1 MSTTPTVQVV
11 VKSDE
16 ESPLLGDVQSS
27 DGGSENDEEN
37 LKPVVLWMVLPILL
51 LGIFLSES
59 ISSVV
64 IATNQHIASEFD
76 ALSSAA
82 WIMNAYTLSQSA
94 SQPLYGKLSDIYGR
108 RKCIIFGW
116 LVFGSGCLLV
126 GVGRT
131 FWHIILGRAIS
142 GIGSAGKIAL
152 TSIMIAD
159 LVPLRNIA
167 RYRAYVNLT
176 ATISRSIGGPIG
188 GWLAGSVG
196 WRWPFFIQFP
206 VAIIGLALVIW
217 KLPEPRPSNV
227 LESRHHSNKVS
238 ALQRI
243 DFAGAFALVA
253 VIVSGLLSV
262 DVATK
267 RGWSWIAA
275 VLVSCFGG
283 SLFAFI
289 AIEKYYAREPIFP
302 LKLLTNKD
310 VLTSYAVIF
319 FQAAGQFGLLYAIPI
334 YFQVAGRESI
344 STSGTRIVPV
354 VIGNAFG
361 TILSG
366 HLITRY
372 KRYKVM
378 TAMGNVVGFVGFLI
392 IFLRWRGSTVW
403 YESIFVALPG
413 MGMGIMQSTTF
424 VHLAASLEQSDIAIA
439 GSSWFLAQN
448 VGILIGSSLSTA
460 TINRRTSSLLD
471 SYLDGIEH
479 KAEIIKRVI
488 SNTEY
493 IQKLPEAIWR
503 LVANAYIQALL
514 ASNVLSMVMISLGF
528 VATMT
533 MRENKL

>member
-1 MSTTPTVQVV
+1 MVII
-11 VKSDE
+11 KS
-16 ESPLLGDVQSS
+16 LGT
-27 DGGSENDEEN
+27 GCAEF
-37 LKPVVLWMVLPILL
+37 VL
-51 LGIFLSES
+51 IF
-59 ISSVV
+59 
-64 IATNQHIASEFD
+64 
-76 ALSSAA
+76 
-82 WIMNAYTLSQSA
+82 
-94 SQPLYGKLSDIYGR
+94 PR
-108 RKCIIFGW
+108 
-116 LVFGSGCLLV
+116 
-126 GVGRT
+126 
-131 FWHIILGRAIS
+131 
-142 GIGSAGKIAL
+142 
-152 TSIMIAD
+152 
-159 LVPLRNIA
+159 
-167 RYRAYVNLT
+167 
-176 ATISRSIGGPIG
+176 
-188 GWLAGSVG
+188 
-196 WRWPFFIQFP
+196 PFFIQFP

-217 KLPEPRPSNV
+217 KLPEPKPRNV
-227 LESRHHSNKVS
+227 LESRHYSNKAS
-238 ALQRI
+238 TLQRI

-267 RGWSWIAA
+267 RGWSWLAA

-283 SLFAFI
+283 SVFAFI

-319 FQAAGQFGLLYAIPI
+319 FQESVQQLLYAIPI

-392 IFLRWRGSTVW
+392 IFLRWRGSTEW
-403 YESIFVALPG
+403 YESVFVALPG

-471 SYLDGIEH
+471 SYLDGIED
-479 KAEIIKRVI
+479 KAEVSKRGGIRRSTVVDMKTARLSSALYQTPSI
-488 SNTEY
+488 SRNCLK
-493 IQKLPEAIWR
+493 QFGA
-503 LVANAYIQALL
+503 
-514 ASNVLSMVMISLGF
+514 
-528 VATMT
+528 
-533 MRENKL
+533 